1 MMHKERGCKYDTLTF
16 KGRLLGVQI
25 VLYTHISKLQYIPY
39 TIYTCQL
46 VFLPVSQLIY
56 ITTRQCSVK
65 ILRNAIL
72 QRQVYKNYYTN
83 NRTLN

>member
-56 ITTRQCSVK
+56 ITTRQCENFAQ
-65 ILRNAIL
+65 RNSTMTSL
-72 QRQVYKNYYTN
+72 QK
-83 NRTLN
+83 LLHK

>member
-39 TIYTCQL
+39 TIYTCRISSCFPTDIHHDTPMLCENFEQRN
-46 VFLPVSQLIY
+46 S
-56 ITTRQCSVK
+56 TTTS
-65 ILRNAIL
+65 L
-72 QRQVYKNYYTN
+72 QK
-83 NRTLN
+83 LLHK